1 MPLPT
6 DPNTPWPPEE
16 WREIYELYREHDA
29 WYSGDPVRLSD
40 VYSARISPT
49 PRGRF
54 WATEIKAERRT
65 MLHIPIAGDIAATSA
80 NLLFSEPPK
89 FYIPESDEG
98 ISDAQ
103 AAQDRLA
110 ELVDIGDVIS
120 RLIEGAETAA
130 ALGGVFI
137 GPVWDDSVAD
147 YPILRVA
154 QADAAIPEFRWGILQ
169 AVTLWRVVA
178 DDGERV
184 WRHLERHEPGV
195 ILHGLYVGDA
205 EHLGRR
211 VDINAHPETQGLQEI
226 IELPPS
232 MANALAIRY
241 VPNMRPNR
249 RFRGKP
255 IGQSDYAGSE
265 AMMDALDEVWTSWLR
280 DIRLGRARLI
290 VPEEYLERRG
300 DGKFVFD
307 VDQEVFTPL
316 DMAPTDGQ
324 GITAAQ
330 FAIRTEEHAKT
341 ALDLLERIVSA
352 AGYSPQSFG
361 LQIFG
366 RAESGTALRI
376 RERKSLMTKQ
386 KKERY
391 WKSNL
396 ADVLEQMLIIDR
408 EVFGRPTP
416 IYRPRVDFDDSIAD
430 DPKEIAES
438 VDLLARAKAAS
449 IETRVRML
457 HPDWTDAEVK
467 AEVETIL
474 AEEGMRVPDPMQIG
488 LP

>member
-1 MPLPT
+1 
-6 DPNTPWPPEE
+6 
-16 WREIYELYREHDA
+16 
-29 WYSGDPVRLSD
+29 
-40 VYSARISPT
+40 
-49 PRGRF
+49 
-54 WATEIKAERRT
+54 
-65 MLHIPIAGDIAATSA
+65 
-80 NLLFSEPPK
+80 
-89 FYIPESDEG
+89 
-98 ISDAQ
+98 
-103 AAQDRLA
+103 
-110 ELVDIGDVIS
+110 
-120 RLIEGAETAA
+120 GA
-130 ALGGVFI
+130 
-137 GPVWDDSVAD
+137 
-147 YPILRVA
+147 
-154 QADAAIPEFRWGILQ
+154 
-169 AVTLWRVVA
+169 
-178 DDGERV
+178 
-184 WRHLERHEPGV
+184 
-195 ILHGLYVGDA
+195 
-205 EHLGRR
+205 
-211 VDINAHPETQGLQEI
+211 
-226 IELPPS
+226 
-232 MANALAIRY
+232 
-241 VPNMRPNR
+241 
-249 RFRGKP
+249 
-255 IGQSDYAGSE
+255 E

-376 RERKSLMTKQ
+376 RERKSLTTKQ

-474 AEEGMRVPDPMQIG
+474 AEEGMRMPDPMQIG